1 MSRFAKFAWLTL
13 GYNVL
18 VILWGAFVRATGSGA
33 GCGSH
38 WPLCNGEVIPR
49 SPTVETLIEFSHR
62 LTSGLAF
69 LLVFAML
76 IWAFR
81 AYPKKHIVRLGA
93 VLSMFF
99 MVTEALV
106 GAGLV
111 LFEQVATTVTMARA
125 VWMSAH
131 LLNTFILLGAI
142 TLTAWWASGGERF
155 PLRGQGWVL
164 PKVLGALVL
173 MTLIGMSGA
182 VTALGD
188 TILHLNAV
196 DNNPVVA
203 ETLLALRIYHP
214 GLAIAICFYMLI
226 VLTNLM
232 LLRPHPTTLRL
243 GLIFNLTY
251 VAQLGLGALNVWL
264 KAPVWM
270 QLVHLLVTDVMW
282 IMLVIFCAKVLALA
296 PQTVVRAVTI
306 SESVPKTAGVPS
318 VGKN

>member
-1 MSRFAKFAWLTL
+1 MSRFAKFAWLVL

-49 SPTVETLIEFSHR
+49 SPTIETLIEFSHR

-69 LLVFAML
+69 LFVLAML

-81 AYPKKHIVRLGA
+81 AYPKKHIVRFGA
-93 VLSMFF
+93 LMSMVF
-99 MVTEALV
+99 MVIEALV

-111 LFEQVATTVTMARA
+111 LFEQVAHNVTLARA

-131 LLNTFILLGAI
+131 LLNTFILLGWL
-142 TLTAWWASGGERF
+142 TLTAYWASGGARF
-155 PLRGQGWVL
+155 PLRGQGWTGWGL
-164 PKVLGALVL
+164 LGALGL

-188 TILHLNAV
+188 TLLHLGAIET
-196 DNNPVVA
+196 NPVVG

-214 GLAIAICFYMLI
+214 TLAIGISLYMLI

-232 LLRPHPTTLRL
+232 LAHPSPWTIRL
-243 GLIFNLTY
+243 GVGFNLLY

-264 KAPVWM
+264 KAPVWL
-270 QLVHLLVTDVMW
+270 QLVHLLITDILWV
-282 IMLVIFCAKVLALA
+282 MLVLFSAMILALRPQFVAVSA
-296 PQTVVRAVTI
+296 PETR
-306 SESVPKTAGVPS
+306 ESVSAP
-318 VGKN
+318 

>member
-1 MSRFAKFAWLTL
+1 
-13 GYNVL
+13 
-18 VILWGAFVRATGSGA
+18 
-33 GCGSH
+33 
-38 WPLCNGEVIPR
+38 
-49 SPTVETLIEFSHR
+49 
-62 LTSGLAF
+62 LAF